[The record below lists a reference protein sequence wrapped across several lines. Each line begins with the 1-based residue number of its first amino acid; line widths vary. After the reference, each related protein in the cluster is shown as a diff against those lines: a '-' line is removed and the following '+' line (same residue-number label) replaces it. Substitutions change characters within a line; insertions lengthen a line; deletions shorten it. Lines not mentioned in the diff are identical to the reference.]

1 MTKTQPEVQTVREHL
16 NELRKRLF
24 WLVASFG
31 IGAVPG
37 LIWSHQ
43 ITTWLVAPLGQ
54 QLYFTTPAGGLN
66 FVLQIA
72 IITGLLAAVPAL
84 VYQGTQFVRPV
95 NDAIGRNTAIK
106 VMVTASVLAIC
117 GVMYAY
123 VLSLP
128 SALHFLT
135 DFAGDNVKPLLT
147 ASDYLNFVMTYLLG
161 SALIFQVP
169 LIMGFINR
177 IKPLKPGA
185 IKRSQR
191 WVIAGAV
198 VFAGVITPTPDPYN
212 QMMIALPLIVLFE
225 ISAFWVWAR
234 RPREKR
240 TVSAPEII
248 REQPQGQFAV
258 LPDHFEAAPQKG
270 SLAFMPATTLLDH
283 EIDIDLARALD
294 LLTES
299 DEASHTEPE
308 LVAAAYIPPRPIAQ
322 SQLMVANLVTGP
334 GVVQP
339 LDQAKRIDR
348 RHVQVHKQPVANQ
361 PSGIYKKQL
370 PLNRRPFFEDIS
382 PPMTPLA
389 W

>member
-1 MTKTQPEVQTVREHL
+1 MIKTQSEVQTVREHL

-72 IITGLLAAVPAL
+72 IITGLLASVPAL
-84 VYQGTQFVRPV
+84 VYHGTQFVQPA
-95 NDAIGRNTAIK
+95 NAAIGRNTAIK
-106 VMVTASVLAIC
+106 VMVTASALAIC

-225 ISAFWVWAR
+225 ISAFWVWAC
-234 RPREKR
+234 RPRERR

-248 REQPQGQFAV
+248 REQPQGQFAAV
-258 LPDHFEAAPQKG
+258 PAHFEAVPQK
-270 SLAFMPATTLLDH
+270 SSSAFMPGTSLLDE
-283 EIDIDLARALD
+283 EIDLDLARALD
-294 LLTES
+294 QISESDLLMTTES
-299 DEASHTEPE
+299 EIGSAVVAPSIRKAEPVSR
-308 LVAAAYIPPRPIAQ
+308 LVDLP
-322 SQLMVANLVTGP
+322 STP
-334 GVVQP
+334 GVVHP
-339 LDQAKRIDR
+339 LDTARRIDG
-348 RHVQVHKQPVANQ
+348 RHPQVHKPVIDE
-361 PSGIYKKQL
+361 SKDGDKQHL
-370 PLNRRPFFEDIS
+370 PLNRRPFFEDIR
-382 PPMTPLA
+382 PPMTPIA